1 MDTQKREIGE
11 RIARTAITMLAGI
24 GVLYLAEIF
33 QIAGR
38 IQAATAAIYQED
50 AAPPV
55 RRPSR

>member
-1 MDTQKREIGE
+1 METAKREIGE

-38 IQAATAAIYQED
+38 IQSATAAIYQEN
-50 AAPPV
+50 AEPPI